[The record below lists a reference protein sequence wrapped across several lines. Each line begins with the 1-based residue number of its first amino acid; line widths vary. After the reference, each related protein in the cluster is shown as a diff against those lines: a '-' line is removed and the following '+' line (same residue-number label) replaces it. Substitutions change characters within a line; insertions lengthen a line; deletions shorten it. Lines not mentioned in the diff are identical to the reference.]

1 MFVKP
6 LQGRGKQAQEQR
18 ARLGTAQ
25 SDIDTNTIASTHNG
39 SRKPSTHMDL
49 DDENSEPEV
58 MQLDVDDEIDE
69 EFKEGSQ

>member
-1 MFVKP
+1 
-6 LQGRGKQAQEQR
+6 
-18 ARLGTAQ
+18 
-25 SDIDTNTIASTHNG
+25 
-39 SRKPSTHMDL
+39 MDL